1 MVLSLCEV
9 ASSTWNDFQN
19 REEVKPPSKSNKRG
33 RPIPGFTT
41 NPNGTITPDH
51 LIVATLEKYR
61 ERPEFSN
68 GGGYQKLKHY
78 LKRDYGIYVNHKKL
92 YRLCKEHK
100 LLLPRNRKKVKIN
113 RKITENR
120 IVYKP
125 NQLWEFDIKYG
136 YVHGE
141 NRHFYLLSFVDVFDR
156 RVVNYYTGLSCK
168 AEDLKT
174 TFQTALENLSESE
187 KEGLVIRSD
196 NGPQMTSIVFA
207 KYIDS
212 INGVHE
218 FIPPG
223 DCNKNAHVESF
234 NSIIETEF
242 FQVWYFE
249 TYSQAYKETYKFI
262 QFYNEQR
269 IHGSLNMMSPVEFTE
284 KFSRGETQI
293 LDVSV

>member
-1 MVLSLCEV
+1 MKIGV
-9 ASSTWNDFQN
+9 
-19 REEVKPPSKSNKRG
+19 G
-33 RPIPGFTT
+33 
-41 NPNGTITPDH
+41 
-51 LIVATLEKYR
+51 IVTCD
-61 ERPEFSN
+61 RPEFFTKCRDSIKDDTFDHIIVIN
-68 GGGYQKLKHY
+68 DGFDEVVDPRSEVIKTSGREGVGKGKNKALKY
-78 LKRDYGIYVNHKKL
+78 LHGQGCDYFF
-92 YRLCKEHK
+92 
-100 LLLPRNRKKVKIN
+100 LLEDDMIILDNR
-113 RKITENR
+113 
-120 IVYKP
+120 
-125 NQLWEFDIKYG
+125 
-136 YVHGE
+136 
-141 NRHFYLLSFVDVFDR
+141 
-156 RVVNYYTGLSCK
+156 
-168 AEDLKT
+168 
-174 TFQTALENLSESE
+174 
-187 KEGLVIRSD
+187 
-196 NGPQMTSIVFA
+196 VFA

-249 TYSQAYKETYKFI
+249 TYAQAYKETYKFI